1 MQKITRQGTLL
12 LNTYDL
18 IVRFEYHHVEHRL
31 NCSSISHDGSLVVG
45 GFSDSSVKVSPFRS
59 NVVSSFFM
67 LFVFLVGKMSLV
79 SNRSGICQR
88 LANQQKCVS

>member
-1 MQKITRQGTLL
+1 
-12 LNTYDL
+12 
-18 IVRFEYHHVEHRL
+18 VEHRL

-45 GFSDSSVKVSPFRS
+45 GFSEGQSIQVKCRIF
-59 NVVSSFFM
+59 FFM

>member
-18 IVRFEYHHVEHRL
+18 IVRIEYHHVEHRL

-59 NVVSSFFM
+59 NVVSSFSSYLYF
-67 LFVFLVGKMSLV
+67 
-79 SNRSGICQR
+79 
-88 LANQQKCVS
+88 